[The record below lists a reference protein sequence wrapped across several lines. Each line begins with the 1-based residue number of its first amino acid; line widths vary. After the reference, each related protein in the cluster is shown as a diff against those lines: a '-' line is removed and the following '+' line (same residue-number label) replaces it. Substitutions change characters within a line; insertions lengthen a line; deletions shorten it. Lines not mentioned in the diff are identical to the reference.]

1 MYSML
6 NEKILVVDDVGLNRE
21 ILSALLSDSYN
32 IIEAA
37 DGEQAINILKNSHED
52 ISIVLL
58 DLIMP
63 KVSGFEVI
71 NFMKTSGIINHVPV
85 IVISVEQDIKTEQKC
100 LELGVSDFIKK
111 PFNKGVVKKRIK
123 NLVDLFAYK
132 NRLEEYIEIQTA
144 GITRQNKILQEQ
156 SERLSRINEK
166 VTELLGTIVESRHS
180 STGKHI
186 WRVKEFT
193 RIIAKKLAKK
203 FPEYN
208 LTDERIKTIADASPL
223 HDIGKIAIKDSVL
236 LKPGKLTPEEFEH
249 IKTHTTKGYEI
260 LEQFSYVWDDEY
272 RETAKAICRSHHE
285 RYDGKGYPDGLKG
298 DEIPIEAQIV
308 SVADVYD
315 ALTSKRV
322 YKDAYA
328 LDKAHDMIL
337 NGECGVFSPKILE
350 CFKESKEE
358 FEEIALKYRED
369 DSQQN

>member
-6 NEKILVVDDVGLNRE
+6 NEKILVVDDVELNRE
-21 ILSALLSDSYN
+21 ILSALLSDSYR

-63 KVSGFEVI
+63 KVGGFEVI
-71 NFMKTSGIINHVPV
+71 NFMKASGIINHVPV

-156 SERLSRINEK
+156 SEKLSLINEK
-166 VTELLGTIVESRHS
+166 VTELLGTIVENRHS
-180 STGKHI
+180 STGYHI
-186 WRVKEFT
+186 KRVKEFT
-193 RIIAKKLAKK
+193 KIIAKKLSKK

-208 LTDERIKTIADASPL
+208 LTDEKIKTIADASPL

-249 IKTHTTKGYEI
+249 VKTHTTKGYEI
-260 LEQFSYVWDDEY
+260 LKQFLNVWDDEY

-328 LDKAHDMIL
+328 MDEAYNMIL
-337 NGECGVFSPKILE
+337 NGECGAFSPKILD
-350 CFKESKEE
+350 CFKDSKEE
-358 FEEIALKYRED
+358 LEKLARKYKEK
-369 DSQQN
+369 DSQ